1 MKIQIQF
8 LLIYNTGGDHAY
20 KWLNETDGLS
30 FYFTKSE
37 IGVGSNNNKN
47 SFVLQRGKKIT
58 RKQHGNLFEWIIT
71 PFSQHIIPRNYIPC
85 LNEILFINCLPC
97 EYFSLKSRIRGQG
110 NITIWIKLNIFP
122 ISESGAEHY

>member
-1 MKIQIQF
+1 MKVQIQF

-20 KWLNETDGLS
+20 KWLNETDRLS

-47 SFVLQRGKKIT
+47 SFVLHIDWYRGKKKIT

-71 PFSQHIIPRNYIPC
+71 PFSQHIIPKNYIHC

-110 NITIWIKLNIFP
+110 KYYNLDKIKHFSNL
-122 ISESGAEHY
+122 

>member
-1 MKIQIQF
+1 MKVQIQF
-8 LLIYNTGGDHAY
+8 LLIYNTGGDHAYSAY

-47 SFVLQRGKKIT
+47 SFVLHINWYRGEKIT

-71 PFSQHIIPRNYIPC
+71 PFSQHIPRNYIPC
-85 LNEILFINCLPC
+85 L
-97 EYFSLKSRIRGQG
+97 K
-110 NITIWIKLNIFP
+110 
-122 ISESGAEHY
+122 